1 MSDINELYQ
10 EVIID
15 HGRRPRNY
23 RQLDNPTAVKQGHNP
38 LCGDSLTLYLQVE
51 DGIIKDISFEGQG
64 CAISMASTSMM
75 TQALLGKSMVEAQQ
89 LFADFHNMIIEP
101 QDADIEHL
109 GKLSVLSGV
118 TQYPMR
124 VKCATLAWHTFK
136 AIMDNDD
143 VTVSTEK

>member
-15 HGRRPRNY
+15 HGRRPRNH
-23 RQLDNPTAVKQGHNP
+23 RRIDNPTDAKQGYNP

-51 DGIIKDISFEGQG
+51 AGIIKDISFEGQG

-75 TQALLGKSMVEAQQ
+75 TEALLGKTIAEAQQ
-89 LFADFHNMIIEP
+89 LFTDFHDMILSP
-101 QDADIEHL
+101 QDAGVESL

-143 VTVSTEK
+143 TTVSTEK